1 MTVFGLVLNYRL
13 LAGLRIAF
21 GVAKTGGC
29 QEFKVCRGMVRRRSM
44 CSIIGPRAKSNASIT
59 GPGLLFVF
67 DVFDVNGLILRTYR
81 ATLRPI
87 NNGPSATHDKL
98 SSTINFFLFDFLP
111 IVVYLNGKVF

>member
-44 CSIIGPRAKSNASIT
+44 CFIIGPRTKSNASIT
-59 GPGLLFVF
+59 GPGVLFAV
-67 DVFDVNGLILRTYR
+67 DQT
-81 ATLRPI
+81 
-87 NNGPSATHDKL
+87 
-98 SSTINFFLFDFLP
+98 
-111 IVVYLNGKVF
+111 